1 MLHYINVALVHIVLL
16 MLHCLNVVLFIVEPF
31 NVALYNIYDILLFN
45 IIKPYNILLFY
56 VTQLMM
62 AYFNFAL
69 FDAALFTV
77 ELLNVVL
84 F

>member
-1 MLHYINVALVHIVLL
+1 MMHYFHVAFVVVALFNFVLFEYFTIKRYAILLLHYTNFALIHIALFL
-16 MLHCLNVVLFIVEPF
+16 LHC
-31 NVALYNIYDILLFN
+31 
-45 IIKPYNILLFY
+45 
-56 VTQLMM
+56 
-62 AYFNFAL
+62 FNFAL